1 MRLLAVVLLSG
12 VGALSRYGLAGVV
25 QRRAADP
32 RPWGTLTVN
41 LVGALAIG
49 VVTGLAGA
57 GGIDQDVVVLAGSGF
72 LGGFTTFST
81 WMLESMRI
89 AEEGGVAGLR
99 AAVWNVA
106 GMLAVGMIGVAAGVW
121 TGAVIGAAIN

>member
-1 MRLLAVVLLSG
+1 MRLLAVLLLSG

-25 QRRAADP
+25 QRRTADP
-32 RPWGTLTVN
+32 RPWGTLAVN
-41 LVGALAIG
+41 LAGALAIG
-49 VVTGLAGA
+49 VVTGLAGT
-57 GGIDQDVVVLAGSGF
+57 GGIDDDVVVLAGSGF

-99 AAVWNVA
+99 AAAWNVA
-106 GMLAVGMIGVAAGVW
+106 GMLAVGMTGVAAGVW